1 MTPGVS
7 SYQYTEGPQSI
18 SFSGSG
24 FLATYQLGV
33 AQCFLHYAPWIL
45 HSAPSIL
52 GSSAGSLVAA
62 AVVCE
67 MNLITIRDE
76 MIHFAKEVKSFTL
89 GPLNPSVKLFHWLE
103 CILNKHLPPNAHQ
116 LANRRLAVTMTR
128 LTDGEQ
134 ILMSDFDSKEDVVQ
148 ALLCSCFL
156 PGYCGFVP
164 PSFKG
169 VFYLD
174 GGLSGIQ
181 PIAPGS
187 SSRTLTV
194 CPFSGESDICPGD
207 APCWLDIVTHG
218 VTLKGNLD
226 NSFRFINAIYP
237 TLENMEEA
245 FHSGYKDAVH
255 FLQSNGPLS
264 VNQNITWLH
273 LETMKDEEEK
283 KKLENGT
290 TQLTSFIDNG
300 TIQMSDS
307 TTQEAAQYP
316 PLHFD
321 TVKNVLLSNVM
332 TYLNM
337 FGLPARILSYLL
349 LPLMLSYY
357 AVLQNR
363 DRLELLFKQMPELLL
378 LTWHTMRVFT
388 FFFFEGAVSTIKKNI
403 NENIM
408 PVARALW
415 QKDQAQAEASQGR
428 RQPSPFNEF
437 SSRSENASE
446 KSSPVYKKPKQQ
458 SL

>member
-1 MTPGVS
+1 LV
-7 SYQYTEGPQSI
+7 SI

-62 AVVCE
+62 
-67 MNLITIRDE
+67 

-89 GPLNPSVKLFHWLE
+89 GPLNPSIKFFHWLE

-148 ALLCSCFL
+148 VRLLCLF
-156 PGYCGFVP
+156 G
-164 PSFKG
+164 G
-169 VFYLD
+169 VKTSLHFYLD

-237 TLENMEEA
+237 TLE
-245 FHSGYKDAVH
+245 VR
-255 FLQSNGPLS
+255 P
-264 VNQNITWLH
+264 
-273 LETMKDEEEK
+273 
-283 KKLENGT
+283 KLYVAISYT
-290 TQLTSFIDNG
+290 ACIPISI
-300 TIQMSDS
+300 
-307 TTQEAAQYP
+307 
-316 PLHFD
+316 
-321 TVKNVLLSNVM
+321 
-332 TYLNM
+332 LN
-337 FGLPARILSYLL
+337 LL
-349 LPLMLSYY
+349 LCNSLCLTF
-357 AVLQNR
+357 
-363 DRLELLFKQMPELLL
+363 LE
-378 LTWHTMRVFT
+378 
-388 FFFFEGAVSTIKKNI
+388 I
-403 NENIM
+403 
-408 PVARALW
+408 
-415 QKDQAQAEASQGR
+415 
-428 RQPSPFNEF
+428 
-437 SSRSENASE
+437 
-446 KSSPVYKKPKQQ
+446 
-458 SL
+458 